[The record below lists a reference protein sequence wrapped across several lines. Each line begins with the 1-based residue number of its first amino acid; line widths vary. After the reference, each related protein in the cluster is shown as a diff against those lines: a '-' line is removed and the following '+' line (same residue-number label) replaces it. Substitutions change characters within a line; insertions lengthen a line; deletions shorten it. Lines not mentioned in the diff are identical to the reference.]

1 MNKRQ
6 QFLTSLISEIN
17 KSKPK
22 KQAIINRL
30 SELET
35 ETKKD
40 YNHISYQNGGYKFIY
55 CHNCLPFTAY
65 KVGDYIEIDLEIMAN
80 NKFKHVFNENK
91 NVIQGISCE
100 ANQPPHNLPTLFVE
114 ENFSQALTIG

>member
-40 YNHISYQNGGYKFIY
+40 
-55 CHNCLPFTAY
+55 L
-65 KVGDYIEIDLEIMAN
+65 GDYIEIDLEIMAN

>member
-1 MNKRQ
+1 MKIKADLAQKIHIMPNWKTYR
-6 QFLTSLISEIN
+6 IVKI
-17 KSKPK
+17 
-22 KQAIINRL
+22 
-30 SELET
+30 ET
-35 ETKKD
+35 EGSTRPILFHLD
-40 YNHISYQNGGYKFIY
+40 NHISYQNGGYKFIY